1 MRIAG
6 FKARRPIASGVV
18 LLILSF
24 CLSIVPAYAGPV
36 VVPKG
41 FKAFCAANPSECKG
55 GGAAS
60 VTYDETLMAQLKTV
74 NAKVNASIKPVKAE
88 AVDVWSLNV
97 SKGDCE
103 DYVLA
108 KRHALIKAGVPAS
121 ALSIVFALAGGA
133 GHAVLGVH
141 TDRGIYVLDNLNKS
155 IRPIGST
162 GYKIISMSG
171 PNPKVWVRA

>member
-6 FKARRPIASGVV
+6 FKARRAIAGGVG

-24 CLSIVPAYAGPV
+24 CLSIVPAQAGSA

-41 FKAFCAANPSECKG
+41 FKAFCAAHPSECKG

-60 VTYDETLMAQLKTV
+60 VTFDETLMAQLKTV
-74 NAKVNASIKPVKAE
+74 NAKVNAAIKPVKAE

-121 ALSIVFALAGGA
+121 ALSIVYALAGGT

>member
-1 MRIAG
+1 MRNAGLKARWHIAG
-6 FKARRPIASGVV
+6 GVV
-18 LLILSF
+18 LFILSF
-24 CLSIVPAYAGPV
+24 CFAAMPVFAAPA

-41 FKAFCAANPSECKG
+41 FQAFCAANPSECRG

-60 VTYDETLMAQLKTV
+60 VTYDAALVAELKRV
-74 NAKVNASIKPVKAE
+74 NAKVNAAIKPVKSE

-108 KRHALIKAGVPAS
+108 KRHALIAAGVPAS
-121 ALSIVFALAGGA
+121 ALSIVYVLAGGA
-133 GHAVLGVH
+133 GHAVLAIH
-141 TDRGIYVLDNLNKS
+141 TDKGTYVLDNLNKS

>member
-6 FKARRPIASGVV
+6 LEARRQLVGGVV

-24 CLSIVPAYAGPV
+24 WLSALPANAGSAIVPR
-36 VVPKG
+36 G
-41 FKAFCAANPSECKG
+41 FQTFCAANPSECRG
-55 GGAAS
+55 GGADS
-60 VTYDETLMAQLKTV
+60 VAYDDALMAQLKTV
-74 NAKVNASIKPVKAE
+74 NAKVNAAIKPVKSE
-88 AVDVWSLNV
+88 AGDVWSLNV

-108 KRHALIKAGVPAS
+108 KRHALIKAGMPAS
-121 ALSIVFALAGGA
+121 ALSIVYALARGE